1 MDIINEFLQAVRSNT
16 SEDVKIHFMFN
27 YNKINHQDTTGGGQ
41 EDRMLVNLLAIM
53 NKKSVSLHKLWTS

>member
-1 MDIINEFLQAVRSNT
+1 MDIISEFLQAVMSNT
-16 SEDVKIHFMFN
+16 SEDVKIHFLFN
-27 YNKINHQDTTGGGQ
+27 YNKINHQDRTGGGQ

>member
-1 MDIINEFLQAVRSNT
+1 MDIINEFLQAVMSNT

-53 NKKSVSLHKLWTS
+53 NKKSVSLHKLLTS

>member
-1 MDIINEFLQAVRSNT
+1 MDIINEFLQAVMSNT

-41 EDRMLVNLLAIM
+41 EDRMLVNLLAFM
-53 NKKSVSLHKLWTS
+53 NKKSVSLHKLLTS

>member
-1 MDIINEFLQAVRSNT
+1 MDIISEFLQAVMSNT
-16 SEDVKIHFMFN
+16 SEDVKIHFLFN
-27 YNKINHQDTTGGGQ
+27 YNKINHQDTTGGQ